1 MRTTGQGEYA
11 MQPDLYD
18 CIVVGAGPAGLSAA
32 LYLARYRRRT
42 LVLHDGTAR
51 ALRIPKTHNAP
62 GFADGIA
69 GPDLIAR
76 MTRHA
81 SEYGAKI
88 ELARIATAAADEGGF
103 VFTADDG
110 RRWRS
115 RAAILATGIN
125 LNQIELPHEDHEQAI
140 RDNILRY
147 CPVCDAYE
155 HIDKHVGIIG
165 CDESGAA
172 EALFMR
178 GYSRD
183 ITLVPRAYA
192 ELTPDELQHLAEAGI
207 RVIETP
213 VDRYEPGKQAM
224 RIWLKGASEPLS
236 FDVIYP
242 ALGVT
247 PRTGLALQ
255 LGIAVDP
262 EGRCPTDSVFETA
275 VPGAWCAGDI
285 VDGLDQISVAMG
297 HGAIAGT
304 KAHNWLRERDG
315 HTLD

>member
-1 MRTTGQGEYA
+1 MD
-11 MQPDLYD
+11 PDLYD

-42 LVLHDGTAR
+42 LVLHDDSAR

-62 GFADGIA
+62 GFADGIS

-76 MTRHA
+76 MTNHA
-81 SEYGAKI
+81 AEYGAQFDQ
-88 ELARIATAAADEGGF
+88 ARVSTAATDGDGF
-103 VFTADDG
+103 VLSADDG
-110 RRWRS
+110 RQWRS
-115 RAAILATGIN
+115 RAVILATGIN
-125 LNQIELPHEDHEQAI
+125 LNQIDLPHDDHEQAI

-155 HIDKHVGIIG
+155 HIDKRIGIIG

-178 GYSRD
+178 RYSRD
-183 ITLVPRAYA
+183 ITLVPRAFA
-192 ELTPDELQHLAEAGI
+192 DLEADDLQQMRDAGI
-207 RVIETP
+207 RVIENP
-213 VDRYEPGKQAM
+213 VERYEPGAREM
-224 RIWLKGASEPLS
+224 RIWLKGVSEPLS

-247 PRTGLALQ
+247 PRTGLAAQ
-255 LGIAVDP
+255 LGIAVDAK
-262 EGRCPTDSVFETA
+262 GRCQPGAVFATA

>member
-1 MRTTGQGEYA
+1 MD
-11 MQPDLYD
+11 PDLYD

-42 LVLHDGTAR
+42 LVLHDDSAR

-62 GFADGIA
+62 GFADGIS
-69 GPDLIAR
+69 GPDLIER

-81 SEYGAKI
+81 AEYGAQFDQ
-88 ELARIATAAADEGGF
+88 ARVSTAATDGDGF
-103 VFTADDG
+103 VLSADDG
-110 RRWRS
+110 RHWRS
-115 RAAILATGIN
+115 RAVILATGIN
-125 LNQIELPHEDHEQAI
+125 LNQIDLPHDDHEQAI
-140 RDNILRY
+140 HDNILRY

-155 HIDKHVGIIG
+155 HIDRRIGIIG

-178 GYSRD
+178 RYSRD
-183 ITLVPRAYA
+183 ITLIPRVYA
-192 ELTPDELQHLAEAGI
+192 ELDPDENQQMADAGI
-207 RVIETP
+207 RVIEPP
-213 VDRYEPGKQAM
+213 VERYEPGSREM
-224 RIWLKGASEPLS
+224 RIWLKGVSDPLS

-247 PRTGLALQ
+247 PRTGLAVQ
-255 LGIAVDP
+255 LGIAVDRK
-262 EGRCPTDSVFETA
+262 GRCSPDSVFQTA

>member
-1 MRTTGQGEYA
+1 M
-11 MQPDLYD
+11 DLDLFD

-42 LVLHDGTAR
+42 LVLHDDSAR

-62 GFADGIA
+62 GFADGIS
-69 GPDLIAR
+69 GPDLIER

-81 SEYGAKI
+81 AEYGARF
-88 ELARIATAAADEGGF
+88 EQARISTAATNDAGF
-103 VFTADDG
+103 VMTAEDG
-110 RRWRS
+110 RQWRS
-115 RAAILATGIN
+115 RTIILATGIN
-125 LNQIELPHEDHEQAI
+125 LNQIDLPHEDHEQAI

-147 CPVCDAYE
+147 CPVCDGYE
-155 HIDKHVGIIG
+155 HIDKRIGIIG

-178 GYSRD
+178 RYSRE
-183 ITLVPRAYA
+183 ITLIPRAYA
-192 ELTPDELQHLAEAGI
+192 ELDSHEMQQMTDAGI
-207 RVIETP
+207 RVIEPP
-213 VDRYEPGKQAM
+213 VERYEPGSREM
-224 RIWLKGASEPLS
+224 RIWLKGVSDPLS

-247 PRTGLALQ
+247 PRTGLAVQ
-255 LGIAVDP
+255 LGISVDP
-262 EGRCPTDSVFETA
+262 NGRCSPDSVFQTA
-275 VPGAWCAGDI
+275 VSGAWCAGDI